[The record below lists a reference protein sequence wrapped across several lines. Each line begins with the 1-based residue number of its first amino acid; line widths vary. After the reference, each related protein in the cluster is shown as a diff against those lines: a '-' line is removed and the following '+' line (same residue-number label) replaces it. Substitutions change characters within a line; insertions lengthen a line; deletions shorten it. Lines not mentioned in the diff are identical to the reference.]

1 MKTHLVVNDTDLTA
15 YIVAGSY
22 NIDSADQ
29 YESWKDGNFKEHRII
44 VTNKV
49 SGSFEIACSN
59 RTGSI
64 TLADFLETWNGAVD
78 NGVVTLGLY
87 IPTRD
92 KFEALE
98 AYYDIKVKDHILSGD
113 GNFIDVLTIELQER

>member
-1 MKTHLVVNDTDLTA
+1 MKTHLVVNNTDLTG

-22 NIDSADQ
+22 NIDSSDE
-29 YESWKDGNFKEHRII
+29 YESWKDGNFREHRII
-44 VTNKV
+44 VTSKV
-49 SGSFEIACSN
+49 SGSFEIVCSN

-64 TLADFLETWNGAVD
+64 TLADFLETWDGAVD

-92 KFEALE
+92 KFELLE
-98 AYYDIKVKDHILSGD
+98 AYYDIVNKEHILSGD
-113 GNFIDVLTIELQER
+113 GNFIDVLTIKLQER